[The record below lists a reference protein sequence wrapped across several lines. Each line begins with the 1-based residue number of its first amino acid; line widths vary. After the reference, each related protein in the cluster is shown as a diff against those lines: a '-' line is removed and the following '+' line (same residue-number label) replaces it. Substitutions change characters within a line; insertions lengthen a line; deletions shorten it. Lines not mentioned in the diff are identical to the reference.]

1 MRIKYFPNVQS
12 ENYDQ
17 KPFVA
22 TIILH
27 VTKYIQN
34 YYHSNSA
41 REHKVRNHLVLCLKF
56 GFATFSLISGP

>member
-12 ENYDQ
+12 ENYDL

-27 VTKYIQN
+27 VTKYLHAKLLSFQL
-34 YYHSNSA
+34 
-41 REHKVRNHLVLCLKF
+41 R
-56 GFATFSLISGP
+56 P